1 MNLLLVSR
9 DEIDAAG
16 EVLLDDRRAE
26 HLRRVLKVEVGQ
38 RLRVGILGG
47 GIGEGRVE
55 AIDGEHIRLGL
66 AVPEGAPVVSRVD
79 LIVAL
84 PRPQA
89 LHRLLQT
96 AATMAVGR
104 LDLIKSWRVEKSFF
118 SSPSLRP
125 ETVRRHLLLGAEQ
138 GGGTHVPEVAIHH
151 RFVPFVE
158 SLGVPGETMRWVAH
172 PGGRPLEPPTPAG
185 RGRRIQLAVGPEGG
199 WIDREIET
207 LGQAGFEPIDLG
219 PWILKVENAVT
230 AALAQIDLA
239 DRLGGDRRGF
249 DTTEIGADSGRSQS
263 PGPC

>member
-1 MNLLLVSR
+1 M
-9 DEIDAAG
+9 
-16 EVLLDDRRAE
+16 
-26 HLRRVLKVEVGQ
+26 RVEPGQ
-38 RLRVGILGG
+38 QLRVGVLGG
-47 GIGEGRVE
+47 GTGVGRVE
-55 AIDGEHIRLGL
+55 AIEGTAIRLAL
-66 AVPEGAPVVSRVD
+66 DVPEGEPVVSRVD
-79 LIVAL
+79 LVVAL

-138 GGGTHVPEVAIHH
+138 GGGTHVPEVGIHH

-158 SLGVPGETMRWVAH
+158 SLGDPGDEIRWVAH
-172 PGGRPLEPPTPAG
+172 PGGAPLERLEAG
-185 RGRRIQLAVGPEGG
+185 ADGRRRILLAVGPEGG

-230 AALAQIDLA
+230 AALAQIDLVG
-239 DRLGGDRRGF
+239 RLGRCRPAQ
-249 DTTEIGADSGRSQS
+249 DTTGARTDSDHGSS